1 MCFRARERGDNK
13 GRARFERGFS
23 LLKNSSRVSR
33 PILFSW
39 FHNRGLNV
47 SLFETQESRPD
58 DGFPP
63 RRSIAILLPKR
74 KFRADFSIAAYA
86 GESLMVV
93 HQRALHRSDIFVSR
107 LSRWNNPSEFLFSFP
122 FRTLSSPSN
131 KSKEESKGL
140 EVDGGIS
147 RPSIIGDSGMRRLL
161 GVYWNNTE
169 KREGR
174 NLRIFGFQILESSS
188 LLHRFKKK
196 KGKKHE
202 DGKDLVNPSRF

>member
-93 HQRALHRSDIFVSR
+93 HHALYIAAISLFRVCRDGTTRANFFFLSVSDPF
-107 LSRWNNPSEFLFSFP
+107 FP
-122 FRTLSSPSN
+122 FEQKQRRIQ
-131 KSKEESKGL
+131 GI
-140 EVDGGIS
+140 GG
-147 RPSIIGDSGMRRLL
+147 
-161 GVYWNNTE
+161 
-169 KREGR
+169 
-174 NLRIFGFQILESSS
+174 
-188 LLHRFKKK
+188 
-196 KGKKHE
+196 
-202 DGKDLVNPSRF
+202 

>member
-63 RRSIAILLPKR
+63 RRSIAILLRNESSARTFPSQLMPGK
-74 KFRADFSIAAYA
+74 ALWWCINALYIAAI
-86 GESLMVV
+86 SLFRVCRDGTT
-93 HQRALHRSDIFVSR
+93 RANFFFLSVSDPF
-107 LSRWNNPSEFLFSFP
+107 FP
-122 FRTLSSPSN
+122 FEQKQRRIQ
-131 KSKEESKGL
+131 GI
-140 EVDGGIS
+140 GG
-147 RPSIIGDSGMRRLL
+147 
-161 GVYWNNTE
+161 
-169 KREGR
+169 
-174 NLRIFGFQILESSS
+174 
-188 LLHRFKKK
+188 
-196 KGKKHE
+196 
-202 DGKDLVNPSRF
+202 

>member
-47 SLFETQESRPD
+47 SLFETQERRISPSAVHRD
-58 DGFPP
+58 TFAETKVP
-63 RRSIAILLPKR
+63 RGL
-74 KFRADFSIAAYA
+74 F
-86 GESLMVV
+86 
-93 HQRALHRSDIFVSR
+93 HRSLCRGKPYGGASTRFTSQRYLCFASVEMEQPERIS
-107 LSRWNNPSEFLFSFP
+107 FSSP

-174 NLRIFGFQILESSS
+174 NLRIFGFQILRVFAV
-188 LLHRFKKK
+188 LHRFKKK

>member
-63 RRSIAILLPKR
+63 RRSIAILLPRR

-107 LSRWNNPSEFLFSFP
+107 LSRWNNLSEFLFPLSFGP
-122 FRTLSSPSN
+122 FLPLRTKAKKNPRDWRLTEGSRVHRSSVIP
-131 KSKEESKGL
+131 E
-140 EVDGGIS
+140 
-147 RPSIIGDSGMRRLL
+147 
-161 GVYWNNTE
+161 
-169 KREGR
+169 
-174 NLRIFGFQILESSS
+174 
-188 LLHRFKKK
+188 
-196 KGKKHE
+196 
-202 DGKDLVNPSRF
+202 